1 MDKTIII
8 TFHGLYMINKEEEII
23 FDEDGYLISPIDDII
38 RKEQILSTVDVTFST
53 EEELELFTQSVVE
66 AWRNYRK
73 ENKKNL
79 DKLSKFDSVVKDIY
93 LLYK

>member
-38 RKEQILSTVDVTFST
+38 RKEQILSTVDLSFST

-79 DKLSKFDSVVKDIY
+79 DSLSKFDSIIKDIF
-93 LLYK
+93 LE